1 MLYLRPEPSLHDFQL
16 YARQLE
22 LERGFDSELLM
33 HKCLLL
39 TEELG
44 ELFELIDQPS
54 ERELI
59 AGELADVFIYLCSI
73 AARLSVD
80 LNDVLMLE
88 KGVAAGTPLTQ
99 MQQHMGVQSASLAS
113 LGLRLGMAIGKLY
126 KAIRKLEKVKMGAH
140 SKEVKLQSVLAETF
154 MALCAVAN
162 SAGVNLEQAF
172 RDKEEINKKRT
183 WTVATTPAAQV

>member
-1 MLYLRPEPSLHDFQL
+1 MLYLRPEPSLHDFQM

-22 LERGFDSELLM
+22 LERGFDSELLV

-54 ERELI
+54 EHELI
-59 AGELADVFIYLCSI
+59 ASEIADVFIYLCSI
-73 AARLSVD
+73 AARLSVNLD
-80 LNDVLMLE
+80 DALMLE
-88 KGVAAGTPLTQ
+88 QGIAAGMPLTHV
-99 MQQHMGVQSASLAS
+99 QQQVGTPSANLAS
-113 LGLRLGMAIGKLY
+113 LGLQLGMAIGKLY

-140 SKEVKLQSVLAETF
+140 SKEVKLQPALVETV

-162 SAGVNLEQAF
+162 HAGVNLEQAF

-183 WTVATTPAAQV
+183 WTVAATPAA